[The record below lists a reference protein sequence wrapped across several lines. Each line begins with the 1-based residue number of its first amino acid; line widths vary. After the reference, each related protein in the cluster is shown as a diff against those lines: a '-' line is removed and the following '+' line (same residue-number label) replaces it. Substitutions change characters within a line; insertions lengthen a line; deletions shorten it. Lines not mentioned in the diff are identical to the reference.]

1 MELSIFIARIIS
13 IIYIFSGVAVL
24 VKTVNLNQ
32 FVDEF
37 DKSPTMTYLAGCFGI
52 IFGMILV
59 NYHNHWVGN
68 WTVLITLIA
77 WIMLIGGIL
86 VIVFPKSI
94 LRYKKF
100 ATGSRYWGVF
110 MILFGLL
117 FGYFGFLFG

>member
-1 MELSIFIARIIS
+1 MALSIFIAKIIS
-13 IIYIFSGVAVL
+13 IIYISSGIAVL
-24 VKTVNLNQ
+24 IGTVDLNKL
-32 FVDEF
+32 VEEF

-59 NYHNHWVGN
+59 NYHNHWVSN

-94 LRYKKF
+94 LHYKKF
-100 ATGSRYWGVF
+100 ATGSRYWGIF
-110 MILFGLL
+110 MILLGIV
-117 FGYFGFLFG
+117 FGYFGFFT